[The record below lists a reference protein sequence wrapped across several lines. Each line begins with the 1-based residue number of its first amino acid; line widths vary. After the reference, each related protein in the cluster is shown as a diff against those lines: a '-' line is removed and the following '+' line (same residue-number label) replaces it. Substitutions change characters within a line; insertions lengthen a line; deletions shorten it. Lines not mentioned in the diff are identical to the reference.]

1 MYPMRTSMLALCTVL
16 LGLAAPAGA
25 APPSTP
31 APAKA
36 AGPCAQIAAACK
48 QAGFIEG
55 DYKIGTGLQVDCIDP
70 IMRGTPQPPK
80 AKLQL
85 PQVSP
90 QLVAACK
97 AKDPAFGQP
106 KAAKAK

>member
-25 APPSTP
+25 AP

-48 QAGFIEG
+48 QAGFTEG
-55 DYKIGTGLQVDCIDP
+55 YYKTGNGLQVDCIDP

-80 AKLQL
+80 AKLPL

-97 AKDPAFGQP
+97 AKDPGFGQP